1 MNLNRHRSV
10 KVPVNNGSRHDL
22 SHQHLTTIDFFRL
35 QPIGCMECIA
45 GDSISLNV
53 RSLIEAAPLAT
64 KVYGSC
70 HLDLHAFF
78 VPFRLLWSDWNN
90 YYYGDGSNDAFS
102 LPSFRPSSDAFNNRF
117 NPTSANVT
125 PITKLRRSV
134 FGSLGYP
141 VNSLYQSSYQSHLS
155 LLPARAYQQIWWDWF
170 RDSVNITE
178 SSKSSYLYTVG
189 GDRTV
194 SAEFDKVFTPRFRS
208 FRKDYIT
215 TLLSSQSAAVEG
227 SSSSA
232 DADFRYVSSAD
243 KPTNFTNFFNS
254 SIGTGPGTSAGLKIN
269 STAATGVN
277 NNANNIVSSLS
288 VPAIRA
294 AAALQRFLERLGISG
309 TRPLERIKS
318 TFGLQ
323 PSPERLDMSE
333 FIGYKSIPIGIDGL
347 TNTGSPHSLSSE
359 PSGGNAFINDLSTGD
374 NVPYGYQSGRSTAT
388 GQSDTWHYNA
398 TEHGYIITVASVIPD
413 FINGSVIDPL
423 FSRGLSA
430 SSQGPIDFFQ
440 PDMDGVGYRP
450 VTIGQI
456 IAPGSD
462 TTGWTSTDNVDYDAV
477 VGYQPYAEDYRFIFD
492 KISGDFNEKSSRTV
506 MRNLAFVRDLTETHT
521 PKAVVAGLNLTTPT
535 MDDVSSFD
543 NHFQVTDTDYDH
555 FILNNY
561 FAIDAVRPVSSAEL
575 PTELSDM
582 ANRTLVDVPKNG
594 IRE

>member
-1 MNLNRHRSV
+1 MNLKRHQSV

-102 LPSFRPSSDAFNNRF
+102 LPSIRPSSSAFNERF
-117 NPTSANVT
+117 NPLPANVT
-125 PITKLRRSV
+125 PITKLRRAV

-141 VNSLYQSSYQSHLS
+141 VHSVYQSTYKSALS

-178 SSKSSYLYTVG
+178 SNKSSYLYTVG
-189 GDRTV
+189 GDRTQ
-194 SAEFDKVFTPRFRS
+194 SPEFDKVFTPRFRS

-215 TLLSSQSAAVEG
+215 TLLTSQSAAVEG
-227 SSSSA
+227 NSASADNDFSYASSS
-232 DADFRYVSSAD
+232 DN
-243 KPTNFTNFFNS
+243 PTNFTNFYTS
-254 SIGTGPGTSAGLKIN
+254 ALGVGPGSQAGIKLIGTTPSGVSNN
-269 STAATGVN
+269 SN
-277 NNANNIVSSLS
+277 NLVSSLS
-288 VPAIRA
+288 FPAMRA
-294 AAALQRFLERLGISG
+294 ASALQRFLERLGISG

-347 TNTGSPHSLSSE
+347 TNTGSSSSLEGESG
-359 PSGGNAFINDLSTGD
+359 GGNAFLSDITGG
-374 NVPYGYQSGRSTAT
+374 NSIPYGYQSGRSMAS

-398 TEHGYIITVASVIPD
+398 TEHGYIITIASVIPD
-413 FINGSVIDPL
+413 YINGSVIDPL

-440 PDMDGVGYRP
+440 PDLDGVGYRP

-462 TTGWTSTDNVDYDAV
+462 VTGWTSTDNVDYDAV

-492 KISGDFNEKSSRTV
+492 KISGDFNEKSSRNI

-535 MDDVSSFD
+535 TDDVSSFD
-543 NHFQVTDTDYDH
+543 NHFQITDTNYDH
-555 FILNNY
+555 FVLNNY

-582 ANRTLVDVPKNG
+582 ANRTLVDVSKNG
-594 IRE
+594 IRQ

>member
-1 MNLNRHRSV
+1 MNLKRHQSV

-45 GDSISLNV
+45 GDSVSFNV

-70 HLDLHAFF
+70 HLDLHSFF

-90 YYYGDGSNDAFS
+90 YYYGDGSNDSFS
-102 LPSFRPSSDAFNNRF
+102 LPSIRPSSSAFNNRF
-117 NPTSANVT
+117 NPLPANVT
-125 PITKLRRSV
+125 PVTKLRRAV

-141 VNSLYQSSYQSHLS
+141 VNTLYQSSYTSALS

-178 SSKSSYLYTVG
+178 SDKTSYLYTVG

-215 TLLSSQSAAVEG
+215 TLLTSQSAAVEG
-227 SSSSA
+227 
-232 DADFRYVSSAD
+232 
-243 KPTNFTNFFNS
+243 NS
-254 SIGTGPGTSAGLKIN
+254 STAESELISRPDGSVSGLNGQAVYSTSSKSFSAGGVVG
-269 STAATGVN
+269 STSTSNHVL
-277 NNANNIVSSLS
+277 SSLTI
-288 VPAIRA
+288 PALRA
-294 AAALQRFLERLGISG
+294 AASLQRFLERLGVSG

-347 TNTGSPHSLSSE
+347 TNTGSSFSLESE
-359 PSGGNAFINDLSTGD
+359 NVGSNAFLSPLEGGNS
-374 NVPYGYQSGRSTAT
+374 VPYGYQSGRSMAS

-413 FINGSVIDPL
+413 YINGSVIDPL

-440 PDMDGVGYRP
+440 PDLDGVGYRP

-456 IAPGSD
+456 IAPVPD
-462 TTGWTSTDNVDYDAV
+462 VTGWSSTDNVDYDAV
-477 VGYQPYAEDYRFIFD
+477 VGYQPYGEDYRFIFD
-492 KISGDFNEKSSRTV
+492 KISGDFNEKDSRKI

-521 PKAVVAGLNLTTPT
+521 PKAVAAGLNLTTPT
-535 MDDVSSFD
+535 IDDVSSFD
-543 NHFQVTDTDYDH
+543 NHFQMSNTDYDH
-555 FILNNY
+555 FVLNNY

-594 IRE
+594 IRQ